1 MLTLTTFFQSTFL
14 RSLYRKKFAF
24 AALII
29 LITTAAAGAGSAFI
43 VPYDPL
49 AINPAERL
57 LPPNTS
63 YFFGTDNFGRDIF
76 SRIIYGAQATYIAGI
91 GVVLFSLIGGVVCG
105 LLSAYFAR
113 VGLVLMRAVD
123 IILGFPP
130 LLLALA
136 LIAILD
142 RSLVNTV
149 IAVGATYMATT
160 ARIVYGLSLKI
171 IAQTYVESAKALGA
185 SHTRILYSH
194 ILPNLISP
202 LIVQMTFIFAF
213 AQLQIASLDFLGL
226 GLPPEIPSWGNMLS
240 EAKIYITR
248 APWLLWFPGG
258 MIVLTVLSLNIL
270 GDFMRDK
277 LDPKFRNEV

>member
-1 MLTLTTFFQSTFL
+1 MSQSLVLFFK
-14 RSLYRKKFAF
+14 SLYRKKIVFASVLLLLLT
-24 AALII
+24 AL
-29 LITTAAAGAGSAFI
+29 AGVCSAFI

-49 AINPAERL
+49 AINPIDRL
-57 LPPNTS
+57 QAPS
-63 YFFGTDNFGRDIF
+63 RSHFFGTDNFGRDIF
-76 SRIIYGAQATYIAGI
+76 SRIIYGAQATYFAGL
-91 GVVLFSLIGGVVCG
+91 GVVVFSLAGGVLLG
-105 LLSAYFAR
+105 LLSAYFAKA
-113 VGLVLMRAVD
+113 GLVLMRFVD

-136 LIAILD
+136 LIAILE
-142 RSLVNTV
+142 RSLLNTV

-171 IAQTYVESAKALGA
+171 IAQTYIESAKALGA
-185 SHTRILYSH
+185 SHTRILASH

-213 AQLQIASLDFLGL
+213 SQLQIASLDFLGL

-258 MIVLTVLSLNIL
+258 MIVLTVLALNL
-270 GDFMRDK
+270 FGDFLRDK